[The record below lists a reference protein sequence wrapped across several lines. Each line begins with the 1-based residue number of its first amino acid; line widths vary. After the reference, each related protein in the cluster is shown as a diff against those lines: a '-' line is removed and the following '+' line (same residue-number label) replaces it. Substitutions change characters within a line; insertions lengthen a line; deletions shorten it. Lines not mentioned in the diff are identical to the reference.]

1 MPPWYI
7 STNCYTTYI
16 RTNNQ
21 VAIHEVQYPTY
32 VKDIDHD
39 VHIIVFKN
47 AIKLMV
53 KPWKLISSTC
63 LVSLSKI
70 IFLNGMRIFSRS
82 SKLHIWK
89 TRTFFFCKWFQIV
102 KIDEEV
108 YMQLQNIQQ
117 QSVEHVKICYE

>member
-1 MPPWYI
+1 
-7 STNCYTTYI
+7 
-16 RTNNQ
+16 
-21 VAIHEVQYPTY
+21 
-32 VKDIDHD
+32 
-39 VHIIVFKN
+39 
-47 AIKLMV
+47 
-53 KPWKLISSTC
+53 LISSTC